1 MVAKVEAKGNAG
13 GELFKAVINKNDIP
27 TKRMKIVQIGPYP
40 IAKDCIR
47 GGVESSVYGL
57 AHALAKQHCVYAV
70 DFPRLGEIDRK
81 ERDEQ
86 IFVFRFANHTHYNQ
100 GAIKR
105 VKDIVDIVCTL
116 SPDVVHIHGTGL
128 ISYQLYHAF
137 QKRGI
142 KLMLTIHGLL
152 HVEKTNALKRKFSLK
167 HLYQYAVQ
175 SITEFCL
182 LNRAKQ
188 IIVDTGYV
196 AEQIRQ
202 YYCEHKICRVP
213 NMHVIPQG
221 INEHF
226 LSLKCDRESNVILSV
241 GSISRRKGHLLL
253 LQAFNQ
259 VRKQVPNAKLV
270 IAGVLAEQD
279 YYNELQAYIQ
289 QSPNKANISLLVN
302 LPQEE
307 LYELYQQAHI
317 FALHSQE
324 ESQGIALVEAMATG
338 LPIVAT
344 NVGGIPY
351 VVEDKETGFLGD
363 YGDIDSFAQN
373 LITLLYDRKQCSDMS
388 NCAIREA
395 QRYVWRNI
403 VDEIM
408 ILYMNL

>member
-1 MVAKVEAKGNAG
+1 
-13 GELFKAVINKNDIP
+13 
-27 TKRMKIVQIGPYP
+27 MKIVQIGPYP
-40 IAKDCIR
+40 ISKDCIR

-57 AHALAKQHCVYAV
+57 AHALAKQHCVYV
-70 DFPRLGEIDRK
+70 IDLPRIGEIDRI
-81 ERDEQ
+81 EQDEQ
-86 IFVFRFANHTHYNQ
+86 ISVYRFTNNANFNQ
-100 GAIKR
+100 GAVKR

-116 SPDVVHIHGTGL
+116 SPNVVHIHGTGL
-128 ISYQLYHAF
+128 ISYKLYRTF
-137 QKRGI
+137 QKRGV
-142 KLMLTIHGLL
+142 KLMLTVHGLL
-152 HVEKTNALKRKFSLK
+152 HVEKKNALKRKFSLK
-167 HLYQYAVQ
+167 NLYQYVVQ
-175 SITEFCL
+175 SITEFRL
-182 LNRAKQ
+182 LNSAKN

-202 YYCEHKICRVP
+202 YHHEHKVCLLP
-213 NMHVIPQG
+213 NMYVIPQG

-226 LSLKCDRESNVILSV
+226 LSLKCDRESNIILSV

-253 LQAFNQ
+253 LQAFDQ
-259 VRKQVPNAKLV
+259 VCKQVPNAKLV

-289 QSPNKANISLLVN
+289 ESPNKANISLLVN
-302 LPQEE
+302 LPQEK

-344 NVGGIPY
+344 NVGGILY
-351 VVEDKETGFLGD
+351 VVEDGETGFLAD
-363 YGDIDSFAQN
+363 YGDIDVFAKYI
-373 LITLLYDRKQCSDMS
+373 ITLLSNRKQCCDMS

-403 VDEIM
+403 ASEVVK
-408 ILYMNL
+408 LYI

>member
-1 MVAKVEAKGNAG
+1 
-13 GELFKAVINKNDIP
+13 
-27 TKRMKIVQIGPYP
+27 MKIVQIGPYP
-40 IAKDCIR
+40 ISKDCIR

-57 AHALAKQHCVYAV
+57 AHALAKQHCVCV
-70 DFPRLGEIDRK
+70 IDLPRIDEIDRT
-81 ERDEQ
+81 EQDEQ
-86 IFVFRFANHTHYNQ
+86 ISVYRFTNNANYNQ
-100 GAIKR
+100 GAVKR

-128 ISYQLYHAF
+128 ISYQLYRAF
-137 QKRGI
+137 QKRDI
-142 KLMLTIHGLL
+142 KLMLTVHGLL

-196 AEQIRQ
+196 AEQIQQ
-202 YYCEHKICRVP
+202 YYLEHKIYRVP

-253 LQAFNQ
+253 LQAFDQ

-289 QSPNKANISLLVN
+289 QSPNKANINLLVN
-302 LPQEE
+302 LPQED
-307 LYELYQQAHI
+307 LYELYQQASI

-324 ESQGIALVEAMATG
+324 ESQGIALVEAMATR
-338 LPIVAT
+338 LPVVAT
-344 NVGGIPY
+344 KVGGVPY
-351 VVEDKETGFLGD
+351 VVVDGETGLLSNYND
-363 YGDIDSFAQN
+363 YNKFSNN
-373 LITLLYDRKQCSDMS
+373 LICLLK
-388 NCAIREA
+388 NHELREKLSKDA
-395 QRYVWRNI
+395 EKKANQYIWENI
-403 VDEIM
+403 ADEILQSY
-408 ILYMNL
+408 IELE

>member
-1 MVAKVEAKGNAG
+1 MTIIQV
-13 GELFKAVINKNDIP
+13 
-27 TKRMKIVQIGPYP
+27 GPYP
-40 IAKDCIR
+40 ISKDCIH

-70 DFPRLGEIDRK
+70 DFPRLGEIDIN
-81 ERDEQ
+81 EQDEQ
-86 IFVFRFANHTHYNQ
+86 ILVYRFANHANYNQ
-100 GAIKR
+100 GAVKR
-105 VKDIVDIVCTL
+105 VKDIVDVVCTL

-128 ISYQLYHAF
+128 ISYLLYCAF
-137 QKRGI
+137 QKRGV
-142 KLMLTIHGLL
+142 KLMLTVHGLL
-152 HVEKTNALKRKFSLK
+152 HVEKKNALKRKFSLK
-167 HLYQYAVQ
+167 NLYQYVVQ
-175 SITEFCL
+175 SITEFRL
-182 LNRAKQ
+182 LNHAKQ

-202 YYCEHKICRVP
+202 YHREHKIYQLP

-221 INEHF
+221 INKHF
-226 LSLKCDRESNVILSV
+226 LSLKCDRASNVILSV

-253 LQAFNQ
+253 LQAFDQ
-259 VRKQVPNAKLV
+259 VCKEVPNAKLV

-307 LYELYQQAHI
+307 LYELYQHAHI

-338 LPIVAT
+338 LPVVAT

-351 VVEDKETGFLGD
+351 VVDDERNGLLSNYNDNNEFSNHLIHLLKNHQFCIALSKNAEKEV
-363 YGDIDSFAQN
+363 N
-373 LITLLYDRKQCSDMS
+373 
-388 NCAIREA
+388 
-395 QRYVWRNI
+395 RYVWANI
-403 VDEIM
+403 ANDVFQSYSKIN
-408 ILYMNL
+408 NL

>member
-1 MVAKVEAKGNAG
+1 MGDAG
-13 GELFKAVINKNDIP
+13 GELFKAVINKNDIQA
-27 TKRMKIVQIGPYP
+27 KRMKIVQIGPYP
-40 IAKDCIR
+40 ISKDCIR

-57 AHALAKQHCVYAV
+57 AHALSKQHSVYAI
-70 DFPRLGEIDRK
+70 DLPRIGEIDRN
-81 ERDEQ
+81 EQDEQ
-86 IFVFRFANHTHYNQ
+86 ISVYRFANHTRYNQ
-100 GAIKR
+100 GAVKR

-128 ISYQLYHAF
+128 ISYQLYRAF

-142 KLMLTIHGLL
+142 KLMLTVHGLL
-152 HVEKTNALKRKFSLK
+152 HVEKTNALKRKISLK
-167 HLYQYAVQ
+167 NLYQYLVQ
-175 SITEFCL
+175 SFTEFRL
-182 LNRAKQ
+182 LNCAKH

-202 YYCEHKICRVP
+202 YHCEHKICRLP
-213 NMHVIPQG
+213 KIHVIPQG

-226 LSLKCDRESNVILSV
+226 LSLKCDGESNVILSV
-241 GSISRRKGHLLL
+241 GSISRRKGHILL
-253 LQAFNQ
+253 LQAFDQ
-259 VRKQVPNAKLV
+259 VCKQVPNAKLV

-289 QSPNKANISLLVN
+289 QSPNIANISLLVN

-307 LYELYQQAHI
+307 LYELYQQARI
-317 FALHSQE
+317 FVLHSQE

-388 NCAIREA
+388 NCAIQEA
-395 QRYVWRNI
+395 QRYVWGNI
-403 VDEIM
+403 ASEVVKLYIEI
-408 ILYMNL
+408 LP

>member
-1 MVAKVEAKGNAG
+1 M
-13 GELFKAVINKNDIP
+13 I
-27 TKRMKIVQIGPYP
+27 IVQIGPYP
-40 IAKDCIR
+40 ISKDCIH

-57 AHALAKQHCVYAV
+57 ARALAKQHGVYAI
-70 DFPRLGEIDRK
+70 DFPRIGEIDRN
-81 ERDEQ
+81 EQDEQ
-86 IFVFRFANHTHYNQ
+86 ISVYRFANHTHYNQ
-100 GAIKR
+100 GAVKR

-116 SPDVVHIHGTGL
+116 SPNVVHIHGTGL
-128 ISYQLYHAF
+128 ISYQLYRAF

-142 KLMLTIHGLL
+142 KLMLTVHGLL

-167 HLYQYAVQ
+167 NMYQYVVQ
-175 SITEFCL
+175 SITEFRL
-182 LNRAKQ
+182 LNSAKN

-202 YYCEHKICRVP
+202 YHCEHKICRLP
-213 NMHVIPQG
+213 RMHVIPQG

-226 LSLKCDRESNVILSV
+226 HSMECDRGSNVILSV

-253 LQAFNQ
+253 LQAFDQ
-259 VRKQVPNAKLV
+259 VSKQMPNAKLV

-289 QSPNKANISLLVN
+289 QSPNKANMSLLVN
-302 LPQEE
+302 LPQEK

-338 LPIVAT
+338 LPIVST
-344 NVGGIPY
+344 MVGGIPY
-351 VVEDKETGFLGD
+351 VIEDGETGFLAD
-363 YGDIDSFAQN
+363 YGDIDIFAKYI
-373 LITLLYDRKQCSDMS
+373 ITLMNNRQLCSDMS

-395 QRYVWRNI
+395 QRYVWGNI
-403 VDEIM
+403 TSKVGS
-408 ILYMNL
+408 LYNEMPL

>member
-1 MVAKVEAKGNAG
+1 
-13 GELFKAVINKNDIP
+13 
-27 TKRMKIVQIGPYP
+27 MKIVQIGPYP
-40 IAKDCIR
+40 ISKDCIR

-57 AHALAKQHCVYAV
+57 AHILAKQHCVYAI
-70 DFPRLGEIDRK
+70 DLPRIGEKDRK
-81 ERDEQ
+81 EQDEQ
-86 IFVFRFANHTHYNQ
+86 ISVYRFTNNANYNQ

-142 KLMLTIHGLL
+142 KLMLTVHGLL
-152 HVEKTNALKRKFSLK
+152 HVEKTNAVKRKFSLK

-182 LNRAKQ
+182 LSCAKQ
-188 IIVDTGYV
+188 IIVDTRYV

-202 YYCEHKICRVP
+202 YYREHKICRVP

-221 INEHF
+221 INEHY

-253 LQAFNQ
+253 LQAFDQ

-307 LYELYQQAHI
+307 LYELYQQASI

-324 ESQGIALVEAMATG
+324 ESQGIALVEAMAMG
-338 LPIVAT
+338 LSIVST
-344 NVGGIPY
+344 KVGGIPY
-351 VVEDKETGFLGD
+351 VVEDGKMGLLAD
-363 YGDIDSFAQN
+363 YGDVDNFAQN
-373 LITLLYDRKQCSDMS
+373 IVTLLNNQNLRYDMS
-388 NCAIREA
+388 DCAFQEA
-395 QRYVWRNI
+395 QRYVWGNI
-403 VDEIM
+403 ANEVVNLYREI
-408 ILYMNL
+408 LQ

>member
-1 MVAKVEAKGNAG
+1 M
-13 GELFKAVINKNDIP
+13 
-27 TKRMKIVQIGPYP
+27 MKIVQIGPYP
-40 IAKDCIR
+40 ISKDCIR

-57 AHALAKQHCVYAV
+57 AHALSKQLSVYAI
-70 DFPRLGEIDRK
+70 DLPRIGEIDRN
-81 ERDEQ
+81 EQDEQ
-86 IFVFRFANHTHYNQ
+86 ISVYRCANHTNYNQ
-100 GAIKR
+100 GAVKR

-116 SPDVVHIHGTGL
+116 SPDVVHIHGTGQ
-128 ISYQLYHAF
+128 ISYQLYLAF
-137 QKRGI
+137 QRRGV
-142 KLMLTIHGLL
+142 KLMLTVHGLL
-152 HVEKTNALKRKFSLK
+152 HVEKKNALKRKFSLK
-167 HLYQYAVQ
+167 NLYQYVVQ
-175 SITEFCL
+175 SITEFRL
-182 LNRAKQ
+182 LNHAKQ

-202 YYCEHKICRVP
+202 YHREHKIYQLP

-221 INEHF
+221 INKHF
-226 LSLKCDRESNVILSV
+226 LSLKCDRASNVILSV

-253 LQAFNQ
+253 LQAFDQ
-259 VRKQVPNAKLV
+259 VCKQVPNAKLV

-289 QSPNKANISLLVN
+289 QSPNKVNISLLVN

-307 LYELYQQAHI
+307 LYELYQQARI

-388 NCAIREA
+388 NCAIQEA
-395 QRYVWRNI
+395 QRYVWGNI
-403 VDEIM
+403 ASEVVKLYIEI
-408 ILYMNL
+408 LP

>member
-1 MVAKVEAKGNAG
+1 M
-13 GELFKAVINKNDIP
+13 I
-27 TKRMKIVQIGPYP
+27 IVQIGPYP
-40 IAKDCIR
+40 VSKDCIR

-57 AHALAKQHCVYAV
+57 AHALVKPHCVYAI
-70 DFPRLGEIDRK
+70 DFPRIGEIDRN
-81 ERDEQ
+81 EQDEQ
-86 IFVFRFANHTHYNQ
+86 ILVYRFANHTHYNQ
-100 GAIKR
+100 GAVKR

-128 ISYQLYHAF
+128 ISYQLYRDF
-137 QKRGI
+137 QKRGV
-142 KLMLTIHGLL
+142 KLMLTVHGLL
-152 HVEKTNALKRKFSLK
+152 HVEKMNALKRKFSLK
-167 HLYQYAVQ
+167 NMYQYVVQ
-175 SITEFCL
+175 SITEFRL
-182 LNRAKQ
+182 LNSAKN

-202 YYCEHKICRVP
+202 YHREHKIYQLP

-221 INEHF
+221 INKHF
-226 LSLKCDRESNVILSV
+226 LSLKCDRASNVILSV

-253 LQAFNQ
+253 LQAFDQ
-259 VRKQVPNAKLV
+259 VCKQVPNAKLV

-289 QSPNKANISLLVN
+289 QSPNKVNISLLVN

-307 LYELYQQAHI
+307 LYELYQQARI

-351 VVEDKETGFLGD
+351 VVEDKEMGFLGD

-373 LITLLYDRKQCSDMS
+373 LITLLCDRKQCSDMS
-388 NCAIREA
+388 NCAIQEA
-395 QRYVWRNI
+395 QRYVWGNI
-403 VDEIM
+403 ASEVVKLYIEI
-408 ILYMNL
+408 LP